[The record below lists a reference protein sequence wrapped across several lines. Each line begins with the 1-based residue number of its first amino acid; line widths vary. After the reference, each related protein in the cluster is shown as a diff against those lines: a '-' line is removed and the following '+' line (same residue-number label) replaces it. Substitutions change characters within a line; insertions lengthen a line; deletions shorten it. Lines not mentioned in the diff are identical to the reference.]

1 MSMFRRTVT
10 LVILL
15 AAGVA
20 LSAQPPAADA
30 RLSRDERAE
39 LVDLLH
45 KSEQEFLQFVEGVSE
60 QQWSFKAGPDRWS
73 IGEVAEHIVL
83 AEAMLFNGVTKTL
96 AEPADEKWEATLRKT
111 DMLRRALPNRTTKVD
126 APGEIKPKGDMTR
139 AQLMARFKEQRA
151 RTLAFAQETEASL
164 KAHTAPNPFF
174 GPLNAHQLL
183 LYIPLHQLRHDQ
195 QIAEVKASPG
205 YPH

>member
-1 MSMFRRTVT
+1 MSMFRRALTT
-10 LVILL
+10 VILL
-15 AAGVA
+15 AAGA
-20 LSAQPPAADA
+20 GLRAQPPAADA
-30 RLSRDERAE
+30 RMTRDERAE

-45 KSEQEFLQFVEGVSE
+45 KSEQEFLQAVDGLSD

-83 AEAMLFNGVTKTL
+83 AEAMLFGGVTKTL
-96 AEPADEKWEATLRKT
+96 TGPVDEQWEATLRKT
-111 DMLRRALPNRTTKVD
+111 EILRRALPNRTTKVD
-126 APGEIKPKGDMTR
+126 APGEIKPTGGMTR

-151 RTLAFAQETEASL
+151 HSIAFAQETEASL
-164 KAHTAPNPFF
+164 KAHTAANPFF
-174 GPLNAHQLL
+174 GPLNAHQLM

-205 YPH
+205 YPR